1 MRAISLL
8 SLSIALLTVGC
19 DDLLDRV
26 STKQPAPAPSSRSSV
41 DTGRVSISGNTTG
54 SEGESIRLTAQV
66 ANARG
71 ELEYEWSMN
80 GRGSLM
86 NRETDPQNAVVIA
99 STTGRLE
106 VTVTVTEDG
115 DEIGSATVTL
125 QITD

>member
-1 MRAISLL
+1 LFL
-8 SLSIALLTVGC
+8 SLPIGVLTFGC

-26 STKQPAPAPSSRSSV
+26 STKRPAPAPSSRSAV
-41 DTGRVSISGNTTG
+41 DTGRVRITGNSSG
-54 SEGESIRLTAQV
+54 SEGESIRLSAQV
-66 ANARG
+66 ADPSG
-71 ELEYEWSMN
+71 ELEYEWTMN

-86 NRETDPQNAVVIA
+86 NRETDPQNVVVIA

>member
-1 MRAISLL
+1 MRAMLLL
-8 SLSIALLTVGC
+8 SFSIALLTAGC

-26 STKQPAPAPSSRSSV
+26 STKRPAPAPSPRSVV
-41 DTGRVSISGNTTG
+41 DSGRVTITGNTTG
-54 SEGESIRLTAQV
+54 SEGESIRLTAQI
-66 ANARG
+66 ANPRG
-71 ELEYEWSMN
+71 ELEYVWSMN

-86 NRETDPQNAVVIA
+86 SRETDPQNVVVIA

>member
-1 MRAISLL
+1 
-8 SLSIALLTVGC
+8 
-19 DDLLDRV
+19 
-26 STKQPAPAPSSRSSV
+26 V
-41 DTGRVSISGNTTG
+41 DTGRVRITGNSSG
-54 SEGESIRLTAQV
+54 SEGESIRLSAQV
-66 ANARG
+66 ADPSG
-71 ELEYEWSMN
+71 ELEYEWTMN

-86 NRETDPQNAVVIA
+86 NRETDPQNVVVIA

>member
-1 MRAISLL
+1 M
-8 SLSIALLTVGC
+8 
-19 DDLLDRV
+19 
-26 STKQPAPAPSSRSSV
+26 
-41 DTGRVSISGNTTG
+41 DTGRVTISGNTTG

-66 ANARG
+66 ANPRG

-86 NRETDPQNAVVIA
+86 NRDTDPQNVVVIA